1 MHIDYLK
8 QMYPEL
14 EEHREDVRTI
24 LQIESSRY
32 VGSRERMN
40 AIANS
45 IKSNKK
51 KIMVDDLVNMY
62 ESDGITPDFLM
73 EVGAIEN
80 IPPTFYTKLA
90 ELHTS
95 QIGHRL
101 KNQFMV

>member
-1 MHIDYLK
+1 M
-8 QMYPEL
+8 
-14 EEHREDVRTI
+14 
-24 LQIESSRY
+24 QIESSRY

-51 KIMVDDLVNMY
+51 KIMVDDLVKMY

-95 QIGHRL
+95 QTAAQDI